1 MAAKKTKKL
10 PFITVLEIGLILAIL
25 SLVIGTL
32 LLAVAV

>member
-1 MAAKKTKKL
+1 MATRSPKKL
-10 PFITVLEIGLILAIL
+10 PFITVLEIGLMLAIL